1 VSASTGSPASAPRV
15 IRPARNIV
23 GTVRLPG
30 DKSVS
35 HRYAMLGGIAQ
46 GRTSIRNF
54 SSAADCA
61 STLECLRALGV
72 SVRSDAGAVSIEGAG
87 LDGLKAPGQML
98 DAGNSGSTIRMLSG
112 ILAGQG
118 FRSAITGDESLRR
131 RPMRRVIQPLREM
144 GAQISAHGDNYA
156 PLEIR
161 GGRLR
166 AIQYRLPVPSAQVK
180 TAVLLAGLFAEGET
194 VVEEEVK
201 TRDHTELALAEFGA
215 SVTHQGKSV
224 RVEGGRSLRGAE
236 LFVPG
241 DISSAA
247 FFLVAA
253 LLFPDSNLVL
263 ENVGLNPTRATIL
276 DFLAGMGGDVR
287 ISRVESMA
295 GELVGDLHVSGAVR
309 LKGGEIGPELVP
321 ALIDELPVLAVMGT
335 QTEQGL
341 AISGAQ
347 ELRVKES
354 DRIATVAENLRRMG
368 VQVEE
373 RSDGLVVPGGQRL
386 RGAELDSFGDH
397 RIAMAF
403 SIAALVAEGE
413 TVIRG
418 ADAAQVSFPEF
429 YETLERIVER

>member
-1 VSASTGSPASAPRV
+1 M
-15 IRPARNIV
+15 

-30 DKSVS
+30 DKSIS

-61 STLECLRALGV
+61 STLECLRTLGL
-72 SVRSDAGAVSIEGAG
+72 SVRNDADAVSIEGAG
-87 LDGLKAPGQML
+87 LGGLKAPGQML

-112 ILAGQG
+112 ILAGQSFG
-118 FRSAITGDESLRR
+118 SAITGDESLRR
-131 RPMRRVIQPLREM
+131 RPMRRVIVPLREM
-144 GAQISAHGDNYA
+144 GARISAREDNFA

-194 VVEEEVK
+194 VVEEDVK

-215 SVTHQGKSV
+215 AVTRQGKSV
-224 RVEGGRSLRGAE
+224 RVEGGRELRGAE
-236 LFVPG
+236 FFVPG
-241 DISSAA
+241 DISSAG

-253 LLFPDSNLVL
+253 LLFTDSNLVL
-263 ENVGLNPTRATIL
+263 ENVGLNPTRAALL
-276 DFLAGMGGDVR
+276 DFLAATGADIR
-287 ISRVESMA
+287 ISRMESVA
-295 GELVGDLHVSGAVR
+295 GELVGDVHVSGAGR
-309 LKGGEIGPELVP
+309 LKGGKIGPDLAP
-321 ALIDELPVLAVMGT
+321 ALIDELPVLAVIGT

-354 DRIATVAENLRRMG
+354 DRIATVAENLQRMG
-368 VQVEE
+368 AQVEE
-373 RSDGLVVPGGQRL
+373 RPDGLVVPGGQRL
-386 RGAELDSFGDH
+386 RGAEVDSFGDH

-413 TVIRG
+413 TVIHG
-418 ADAAQVSFPEF
+418 AEAAQVSFPEF